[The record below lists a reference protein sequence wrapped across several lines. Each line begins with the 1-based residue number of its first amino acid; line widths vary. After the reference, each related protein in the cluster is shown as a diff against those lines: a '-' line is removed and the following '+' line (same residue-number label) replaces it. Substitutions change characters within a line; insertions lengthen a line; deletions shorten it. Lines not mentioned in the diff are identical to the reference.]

1 MSDQS
6 RCYVVQFRLD
16 INIRIPQSLSNH
28 TRFLHDLLLKGI
40 FIADLV
46 PHAGCTTYDVY
57 VFDAG
62 LETVGLSPVLERTVV
77 ASVETT
83 EADVQISHVV
93 VRKDDLVLAA
103 DQSIDIG
110 ADTPPV
116 DHIIVL
122 DG

>member
-16 INIRIPQSLSNH
+16 IDIRIPQSLSNH

-57 VFDAG
+57 VFDSG
-62 LETVGLSPVLERTVV
+62 LETVGLSPVLEGAVV

-83 EADVQISHVV
+83 KADVQISHVV
-93 VRKDDLVLAA
+93 IREDDLVLAA
-103 DQSIDIG
+103 DQSVDIG